1 MEELDPL
8 QPSVRL
14 STGEVLRPDIVIG
27 ADGYQSLVQR
37 TIEKDIWKKS
47 IDEADEREP
56 YRREDSG
63 TVVYSLNVDISDITP
78 ESDPELYEI
87 VHQNEWTA
95 YMGPYIS
102 ILTSPS
108 VWYLIGQNVRNV
120 TKSIHF
126 LRQRNYKEFGIQM
139 FIPDVPGSD
148 DTWDRV
154 LPMDQVNTSSLPPV
168 YVHLRNLLACEH
180 ALKMM

>member
-1 MEELDPL
+1 MILDQITSPYPSAFNQVTGSSQADFSEQYADLLQSLYDLAIAAGAVVQFGTSVEELDPL

-37 TIEKDIWKKS
+37 TIERDILKKS

-63 TVVYSLNVDISDITP
+63 TVIYSLNVDISDITP

-108 VWYLIGQNVRNV
+108 VWYSTVWNVRNA

-126 LRQRNYKEFGIQM
+126 LR
-139 FIPDVPGSD
+139 
-148 DTWDRV
+148 
-154 LPMDQVNTSSLPPV
+154 
-168 YVHLRNLLACEH
+168 
-180 ALKMM
+180 

>member
-1 MEELDPL
+1 MDLDPSD
-8 QPSVRL
+8 PSLYL

-37 TIEKDIWKKS
+37 VIEEDIVKFS
-47 IDEADEREP
+47 PNEREP
-56 YRREDSG
+56 YTRENSG

-78 ESDPELYEI
+78 ESNPELYDI

-108 VWYLIGQNVRNV
+108 VCYLLRK
-120 TKSIHF
+120 TK
-126 LRQRNYKEFGIQM
+126 
-139 FIPDVPGSD
+139 
-148 DTWDRV
+148 
-154 LPMDQVNTSSLPPV
+154 TSNS
-168 YVHLRNLLACEH
+168 
-180 ALKMM
+180 